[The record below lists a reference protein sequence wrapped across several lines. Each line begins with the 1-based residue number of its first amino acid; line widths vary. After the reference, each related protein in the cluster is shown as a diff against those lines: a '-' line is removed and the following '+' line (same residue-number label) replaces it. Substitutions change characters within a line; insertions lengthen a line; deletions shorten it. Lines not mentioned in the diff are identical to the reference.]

1 MDSSEQARSGLLS
14 AEAKVHFRYYWQV
27 VLERRWLVIIGF
39 FLCLFGAALYL
50 LRAPKIYR
58 ATAVIQIDREADGL
72 FSQRELVLNTGREQ
86 DYLLTQYRNL
96 QSPKLIRRVASI
108 LELEKIPDYARSL
121 DIVHALKRQIE
132 IAPVR
137 LTRLVEVRVEHTN
150 PKLATNIANTLAYTF
165 VEDNMEIRRTRALDA
180 LRWMNTEVE
189 DKEREVTAADE
200 ALQAYKQDNNMV
212 SLEAN
217 QNIILQALIQ
227 AQSDLARAQS
237 ASTEATQI
245 ADDITRIIKSGTSL
259 DTIPEIS
266 QSPTVRE
273 LKVNLA
279 AQESILKRELTRYK
293 DKWPTVIAARAQL
306 ASAQQS
312 FDDEC
317 RKIYETI
324 LTRALIAKGTEKKLE
339 EIWKTRQESM
349 LKHNQLRIGYD
360 VLVRKAD
367 QLKSLHNN
375 LLARIQEVQV
385 SSKNSVNNM
394 MVNVPAEISPLPVK
408 PKIPVIL
415 VLGVLGGL
423 GLGFGLAF
431 FVNYL
436 DDSIKSQDDIET
448 IPQLPFLGYV
458 PNIKAGNLHERD
470 LHAHLH
476 PRSSAAESF
485 RTLRA
490 AISLAARADKMRV
503 FRRHQLHP
511 VRRQITLRLELRHRH
526 RPIRPRRR
534 SWSTPTCGAP
544 RCTRPSR
551 SMPLSASPPICRA
564 RPTSSRTSS
573 TNRRCPTSMS
583 SSAARSRRIPPNC
596 WTLPRM
602 EKLLAEFR
610 QRYDRVVIDCPPIS
624 AVSDP
629 LVMGAKSDGV
639 LYVMKFKKIRREHA
653 RRSVQRIQDAGI
665 QVVGVLLNDIDF
677 EGRDSYY
684 YSYYY
689 YQNQYYSHYKT
700 EPTSKKAESTKSSTS
715 KS

>member
-1 MDSSEQARSGLLS
+1 MDSSEKARSGLLS

-50 LRAPKIYR
+50 MRAPKIYR

-96 QSPKLIRRVASI
+96 QSPKLYRRVASI
-108 LELEKIPDYARSL
+108 LELDKIPEYARSL
-121 DIVHALKRQIE
+121 DIVDALKRQIE
-132 IAPVR
+132 ISPVR

-165 VEDNMEIRRTRALDA
+165 VEDNMEIRRARALDA

-217 QNIILQALIQ
+217 QNIVLQALVQ

-237 ASTEATQI
+237 AATEATQI
-245 ADDITRIIKSGTSL
+245 ADDITRIIKSGKSL

-306 ASAQQS
+306 AAAQQA

-324 LTRALIAKGTEKKLE
+324 LTRAQIAKGTEKKLE
-339 EIWKTRQESM
+339 EIWKTRQDTM

-423 GLGFGLAF
+423 AVGFGLAF

-448 IPQLPFLGYV
+448 ILQLPFLGYV

-476 PRSSAAESF
+476 PRSSASESF

-503 FRRHQLHP
+503 FGVTSSIPSEGKSLCASNFAIVTAQAG
-511 VRRQITLRLELRHRH
+511 LRTILVDADLR
-526 RPIRPRRR
+526 
-534 SWSTPTCGAP
+534 
-544 RCTRPSR
+544 RPSVHKAFQIHAPVGLAAYLQGTTDR
-551 SMPLSASPPICRA
+551 IEDIIHKSEAPNLDVMVCGPIPA
-564 RPTSSRTSS
+564 NPSELLET
-573 TNRRCPTSMS
+573 
-583 SSAARSRRIPPNC
+583 
-596 WTLPRM
+596 PRM
-602 EKLLAEFR
+602 DMLLAELR
-610 QRYDRVVIDCPPIS
+610 QRYDRVVLDCPPIS

-629 LVMGAKSDGV
+629 LVMGSKADGV

-653 RRSVQRIQDAGI
+653 RRSVQRLQDAGI
-665 QVVGVLLNDIDF
+665 QIVGVLLNDIDF

-689 YQNQYYSHYKT
+689 YQNQYYSHYRT
-700 EPTSKKAESTKSSTS
+700 EPTSKKAPPAKPSAKA
-715 KS
+715 